1 MSSRASGD
9 FAIFFPETMR
19 KRFRDCVFDS
29 ETRQLVRD
37 GRPVHLSP
45 KAYGLLE
52 LLLRRAPNAISKDE
66 IQTVVWGEIFVS
78 ESTLTN
84 VVAEIRG
91 GLGDRARAP
100 ELLRTVHGFGYAF
113 SGNLIEEDSGAVSGD
128 HQFRLVRGKR
138 SFPLFEGENVLGRDP
153 EARVSIDH
161 ASVSRH
167 HARISIEDGKAVL
180 ADLRSRNGTFV
191 GGRPVNDPVP
201 LEDGDVIGL
210 GPVTLVFES
219 LGSAGTTASDLH
231 S

>member
-1 MSSRASGD
+1 
-9 FAIFFPETMR
+9 MR

-29 ETRQLVRD
+29 DSRELVRG

-52 LLLRRAPNAISKDE
+52 LLLRRAPNAVSKDD
-66 IQTVVWGEIFVS
+66 IQSAVWGEVFVS

-84 VVAEIRG
+84 VVAEIRAA
-91 GLGDRARAP
+91 LGDRARAS
-100 ELLRTVHGFGYAF
+100 ELVRTVHGFGYAF
-113 SGNLIEEDSGAVSGD
+113 AGKLIEDGD
-128 HQFRLVRGKR
+128 VLGDGNYRFRLIRGKR
-138 SFPLFEGENVLGRDP
+138 SFPLFEGENVIGRDP
-153 EARVSIDH
+153 DARVSIDH

-167 HARISIEDGKAVL
+167 HARISIDDGKAVL

-210 GPVTLVFES
+210 GPVTLVFEI

-231 S
+231 R

>member
-1 MSSRASGD
+1 
-9 FAIFFPETMR
+9 MR

-29 ETRQLVRD
+29 DSRELVRG

-52 LLLRRAPNAISKDE
+52 LLLRRAPNAVSKDD
-66 IQTVVWGEIFVS
+66 IQSAVWGEVFVS

-84 VVAEIRG
+84 VVAEIRAA
-91 GLGDRARAP
+91 LGDRARAS
-100 ELLRTVHGFGYAF
+100 ELVRTVHGFGYAF
-113 SGNLIEEDSGAVSGD
+113 AGKLIEDGD
-128 HQFRLVRGKR
+128 VLGDGNYRFRLIRGKR
-138 SFPLFEGENVLGRDP
+138 SFPLFEGENVIGRDP
-153 EARVSIDH
+153 DARVSIDH

-167 HARISIEDGKAVL
+167 HARISIDDGKAVL

-210 GPVTLVFES
+210 GPVTLVFEI
-219 LGSAGTTASDLH
+219 LGTAGTTASDLH
-231 S
+231 R

>member
-1 MSSRASGD
+1 
-9 FAIFFPETMR
+9 MR

-29 ETRQLVRD
+29 DSRELVRG

-52 LLLRRAPNAISKDE
+52 LLLRRAPNAVSKDD
-66 IQTVVWGEIFVS
+66 IQSAVWGEVFVS

-84 VVAEIRG
+84 VVAEIRAA
-91 GLGDRARAP
+91 LGDRARAS
-100 ELLRTVHGFGYAF
+100 ELVRTVHGFGYAF
-113 SGNLIEEDSGAVSGD
+113 AGKLIEDGD
-128 HQFRLVRGKR
+128 VLSDVNYRFRLIRGKR
-138 SFPLFEGENVLGRDP
+138 SFPLFEGENVIGRDP
-153 EARVSIDH
+153 DARVSIDH

-167 HARISIEDGKAVL
+167 HARISIDDGKAVL

-210 GPVTLVFES
+210 GPVTLVFEI

-231 S
+231 R